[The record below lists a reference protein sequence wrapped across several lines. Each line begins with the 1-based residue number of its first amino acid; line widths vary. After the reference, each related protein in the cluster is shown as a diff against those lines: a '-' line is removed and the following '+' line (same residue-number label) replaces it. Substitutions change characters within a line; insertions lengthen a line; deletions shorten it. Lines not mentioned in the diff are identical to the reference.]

1 MKQQDQDDFL
11 LNKMGLTKFLRYHY
25 TNGPLMRA
33 LLYTGKKM
41 TILKTEVRLYNEKT
55 NAMLTFSDCG
65 DGDMVVIVTNNSQ
78 SAAASFHLKDVFN
91 FISKVYDIELLKE
104 ESEDDESSAS
114 E

>member
-1 MKQQDQDDFL
+1 M
-11 LNKMGLTKFLRYHY
+11 M
-25 TNGPLMRA
+25 
-33 LLYTGKKM
+33 
-41 TILKTEVRLYNEKT
+41 KTEVRLFNDKT
-55 NAMLTFSDCG
+55 NAMLTFTDCG

-78 SAAASFHLKDVFN
+78 SAAASFPLKDVFN

>member
-1 MKQQDQDDFL
+1 M
-11 LNKMGLTKFLRYHY
+11 
-25 TNGPLMRA
+25 
-33 LLYTGKKM
+33 
-41 TILKTEVRLYNEKT
+41 KTEVRLFNDKT
-55 NAMLTFSDCG
+55 NAMLTFTDCG

-78 SAAASFHLKDVFN
+78 SAAASFPLKDVFN